1 MTHEYFQSFFKEKK
15 KKLRQKGDTEEN
27 ETNSFYNNIDNFKI
41 HQHIKFLKLILF
53 Q

>member
-1 MTHEYFQSFFKEKK
+1 MTHEYFQSFFKKKK
-15 KKLRQKGDTEEN
+15 KKLRQKGGTEEN